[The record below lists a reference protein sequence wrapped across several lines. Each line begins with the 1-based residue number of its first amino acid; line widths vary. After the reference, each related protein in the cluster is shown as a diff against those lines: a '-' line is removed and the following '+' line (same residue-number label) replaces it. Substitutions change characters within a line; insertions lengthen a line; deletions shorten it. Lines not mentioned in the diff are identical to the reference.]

1 MKITASSDWRDGLAY
16 DIPVLVADVM
26 PGDPTRCFVCG
37 PVSEPRERTELWA
50 VKHRHPNNHAGVV
63 RFYCL
68 EHRPQPP
75 RVTEPAAGPSRPARA
90 PRSSSAARRTPRPA
104 SAPERVAAVCP
115 TCFIEIPAT
124 GVCGMCGER
133 VG

>member
-1 MKITASSDWRDGLAY
+1 VKITASSDWRDGLAY

-37 PVSEPRERTELWA
+37 PASEPRERIELWA

-75 RVTEPAAGPSRPARA
+75 RRPEPVAAARAKAPTRA
-90 PRSSSAARRTPRPA
+90 PRRAPAARPAAQAERPR
-104 SAPERVAAVCP
+104 AVCP
-115 TCFIEIPAT
+115 NCFIEVPPGA
-124 GVCGMCGER
+124 VCGICGEAIA
-133 VG
+133 G